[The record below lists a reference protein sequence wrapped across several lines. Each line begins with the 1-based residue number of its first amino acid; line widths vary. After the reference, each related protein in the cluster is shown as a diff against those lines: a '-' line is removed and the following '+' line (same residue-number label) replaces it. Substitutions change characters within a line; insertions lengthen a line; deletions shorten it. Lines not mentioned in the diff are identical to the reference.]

1 MGGWKAWKGHRN
13 VVSLRRGA
21 GRELNLSPL
30 RQIEAYWAALCPDG
44 EVPLRS
50 AIDPRGLEN
59 VLRYS
64 FVLERVAPGVAR
76 FRIAGQHLIGLAG
89 MEVRGMPVTA
99 LMTRTAR
106 PRMGAVLEHLFDTPA
121 VAELTLSGERAT
133 FSRRLGARMLLLP
146 LKSDSGQISRA
157 LGALVSDGDT
167 GATPGRFN
175 LDDATFRP
183 IPGGAA
189 RPERASDR
197 EFAPLDEPTH
207 QFAEAQ
213 RRFRGSAPHLRVVSS
228 RD

>member
-1 MGGWKAWKGHRN
+1 MRGWKDWKGHWN
-13 VVSLRRGA
+13 IVSLHRGA

-44 EVPLRS
+44 GVPLRS
-50 AIDPRGLEN
+50 AIDPRGLKN
-59 VLRYS
+59 VLQFS

-76 FRIAGQHLIGLAG
+76 FRIAGQHLVGLAG

-99 LMTRTAR
+99 LMTRPAR

-133 FSRRLGARMLLLP
+133 FSRRLGACMLLLP
-146 LKSDSGQISRA
+146 LKSDTGQISRV
-157 LGALVSDGDT
+157 LGALVSDGDA
-167 GATPGRFN
+167 GAKPGRFN

-183 IPGGAA
+183 VSGGLTLSD
-189 RPERASDR
+189 PPTDR
-197 EFAPLDEPTH
+197 EYAPNPEPAY
-207 QFAEAQ
+207 QFAEEPRPF
-213 RRFRGSAPHLRVVSS
+213 RRAAPHLRVVSS